1 MLTPAMPW
9 PGSTSL
15 PTVSS
20 RSDDPVLGAPGP
32 PPGGHVPVL
41 SQASI
46 TLLQPRPGGVYVD
59 ATVGAGGHA
68 RLILERIGPRG
79 RLLGIDCDEAA
90 LEATRRALAPVGP
103 TVVLRRGNFRDLAA
117 IARDEGFDAVHG
129 VLLDLGVSSLQLDD
143 PERGF
148 SFRREGPLDMRM
160 DQRGSLTA
168 EQVVNR
174 MPERELARVI
184 HALGQERWAARVARF
199 IVERR
204 PLRTTRDL
212 APRPPSRHPHL
223 PGHPH
228 VRQRRARQPGGGP
241 GGSGRPPG
249 RRGAAGRDLLPLPRG
264 RDGQALP
271 RARGEGVRLPP
282 RPARGAAPPG
292 SEPRSASERRAG
304 PPAVGRW
311 SPAELRLS
319 PRPGGR
325 CVAAPPRLH
334 PPPSLHTSTQTAG
347 RPWFPREYR
356 APDIDPPAVGD
367 VTSPAVA
374 PGGRWPAWPGPA
386 PRSVWGYPRL
396 PASPWRPRPC
406 CCWPWSACW

>member
-212 APRPPSRHPHL
+212 AEAVAAAIP
-223 PGHPH
+223 
-228 VRQRRARQPGGGP
+228 RRAWPRDLHPATRTFQAIRMYVNDELANLEAGLEGAVDLLAGGGRLVVISFHSLED
-241 GGSGRPPG
+241 GTVKRFLEHEARGCVCPPG
-249 RRGAAGRDLLPLPRG
+249 QPVCTCGHRPRVRALTRRPLRPSPEEIAAN
-264 RDGQALP
+264 
-271 RARGEGVRLPP
+271 
-282 RPARGAAPPG
+282 
-292 SEPRSASERRAG
+292 PRSRSARLRAAER
-304 PPAVGRW
+304 
-311 SPAELRLS
+311 L
-319 PRPGGR
+319 
-325 CVAAPPRLH
+325 
-334 PPPSLHTSTQTAG
+334 
-347 RPWFPREYR
+347 
-356 APDIDPPAVGD
+356 
-367 VTSPAVA
+367 
-374 PGGRWPAWPGPA
+374 
-386 PRSVWGYPRL
+386 
-396 PASPWRPRPC
+396 
-406 CCWPWSACW
+406 